1 MLATA
6 NYYKGCES
14 VLFIAEESAND
25 VTCETVKDYFSKLL
39 EGREALIKVVLVM
52 ALILIL

>member
-25 VTCETVKDYFSKLL
+25 VTCETIKDYFSKLL